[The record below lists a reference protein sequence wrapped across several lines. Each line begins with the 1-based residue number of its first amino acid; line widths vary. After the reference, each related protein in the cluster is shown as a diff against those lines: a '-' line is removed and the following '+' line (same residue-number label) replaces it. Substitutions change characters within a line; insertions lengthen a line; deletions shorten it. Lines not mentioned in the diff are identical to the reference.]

1 MPNHST
7 VNDKIGRMELKPLR
21 RLYYTIR
28 SGTAPF
34 EKVLNYIP
42 DNAEILDLG
51 CGYGILISLINKK
64 KKNCRITGIDI
75 NENRIKALKEKDPR
89 NRYIAGDVL
98 SEANKFFSENLKFDC
113 IILFD
118 VLYLL
123 PPERQR
129 EIIQVASRIL
139 KPSGVLLIKE
149 MDKQAIL
156 RFAWAYL
163 QEFFSVKIIKMTKT
177 KWNALYF
184 MSKEDIAKELC
195 ANNMQAEI
203 VKMESIFHPHV
214 LIIGK
219 KP

>member
-1 MPNHST
+1 M
-7 VNDKIGRMELKPLR
+7 R

-51 CGYGILISLINKK
+51 CGYGILISLINEKK
-64 KKNCRITGIDI
+64 SNCRITGIDI
-75 NENRIKALKEKDPR
+75 NKNRIEALKKKDPR
-89 NRYIAGDVL
+89 NQYIAGDIL
-98 SEANKFFSENLKFDC
+98 SEASKLLSENLEFDC

-184 MSKEDIAKELC
+184 MSKEEIAKELR
-195 ANNMQAEI
+195 ANNMQTEI
-203 VKMESIFHPHV
+203 VKMESMFHPHV